1 MELDSVSN
9 IINKAVNANI
19 KNDYK
24 DVKNIIL
31 SIKENITK
39 NIDLFINAN
48 EIDLQ
53 NENGFK
59 LDFKLINKILDNYS
73 NTVPIIQDSSKS
85 VIKDDKLYSKIYTKL
100 GIVLVIF
107 DGNTYTMLELILL
120 SLLTHN
126 TMIFT
131 YSGYM
136 GGTNGLLINIIQ
148 SILEKNNLNRYMFQ
162 HSVMIRSKD
171 FFKNYKTIDKTIII
185 GNNDFISKYM
195 KESTTD
201 ILVSGYK
208 NYDIYID
215 SINDLE
221 VIKNILALNLN
232 INLYVNSNL
241 KLDYEDIIYVND
253 IEEAITYINYNSS
266 KYASAIFTTS
276 NELASK
282 FIREINS
289 KNIFVNSSPTLEQKL
304 DIDQIDLLKE
314 KNILMPNIYKFDG
327 KNINIKEL

>member
-136 GGTNGLLINIIQ
+136 GGTNGFLINIIQ

-208 NYDIYID
+208 YYDIYID

-221 VIKNILALNLN
+221 VT
-232 INLYVNSNL
+232 
-241 KLDYEDIIYVND
+241 
-253 IEEAITYINYNSS
+253 ITYINYNSS
-266 KYASAIFTTS
+266 KYASAIFTTN

-304 DIDQIDLLKE
+304 DIDQVDLLKE

-327 KNINIKEL
+327 KSINIKEL